1 MTACGASS
9 PPQAG
14 LVDHVVDGDTV
25 DIAFGSHLER
35 VRLIGIDTPEIGYE
49 GEPDECWAQEAKH
62 ALEHLLPEGSAVR
75 VLRDVVARDHYGRL
89 LGYIFIDNERFVNG
103 ELVLHGHARV
113 LSIAPNEAFSDE
125 IQRAADT
132 ARISN
137 IGLWRACD
145 SSAR

>member
-9 PPQAG
+9 PPQEG
-14 LVDHVVDGDTV
+14 IVDHVIDGDTV
-25 DIAFGSHLER
+25 EIAFGGHLER

-49 GEPDECWAQEAKH
+49 GAPDECWAQEAKR
-62 ALEHLLPEGSAVR
+62 ALGRLLPEGSNVR

-103 ELVLHGHARV
+103 ELALNGHARV
-113 LSIAPNEAFSDE
+113 LSIAPNEAFSGE
-125 IQRAADT
+125 IRRAADT